1 MRSKY
6 HASIL
11 FTAFLSSVSLHS
23 HAYDSAAEVGK
34 ALYFD
39 NNLSMNRTQS
49 CATCHSPETGFVDGR
64 PNASLKAFSLGDNG
78 TSFGDRSAPT
88 TSYAALIPEFH
99 KNKKGNFVGGQF
111 WDGRA
116 SSLEDQAGGPPLN
129 PIEMG
134 MPDETAVV
142 ARIQENPGYV
152 KAFKKIFGDEVFQ
165 GNKTAYGAMTKSIA
179 EFERTEF
186 FSPFDSKYDRYLK
199 GEYNMTP
206 QEELG
211 MTLFFSQQFTNCN
224 LCHQL
229 KRLPEAK
236 GETFTNYEYHNIGVP
251 TNMQGRAANGVAVE
265 TQDLGLLNNPE
276 VNDESQA
283 GKFKVPTLRNVAV
296 TAPYMHNGV
305 FQDLRTVVLFYNK
318 YNSKSKKR
326 QINPE
331 TGESWLSPEVDQNL
345 SMDELKTGPALNDK
359 KINALVAFMKTLTDQ
374 RYEYMLEGAK

>member
-6 HASIL
+6 HVSIL
-11 FTAFLSSVSLHS
+11 FTAFLSSFSLHS

-39 NNLSMNRTQS
+39 TNLSKNRTQS
-49 CATCHSPETGFVDGR
+49 CATCHSPETGLADGR

-78 TSFGDRSAPT
+78 TSLGDRSAPT
-88 TSYAALIPEFH
+88 TSYAALTPEFH
-99 KNKKGNFVGGQF
+99 KNKKGKFIGGQF

-129 PIEMG
+129 PIEMD
-134 MPDETAVV
+134 MADESSVV
-142 ARIQENPGYV
+142 ARIKENPGYV
-152 KAFKKIFGDEVFQ
+152 KAFKKIFGDEIFQ
-165 GNKTAYGAMTKSIA
+165 NDKTAYAAMTKSIA

-186 FSPFDSKYDRYLK
+186 FSPFNSKYDRYLK
-199 GEYNMTP
+199 GEYEMTP

-229 KRLPEAK
+229 KRLPETK

-251 TNMQGRAANGVAVE
+251 TNTQGRSANGVAAE

-276 VNDESQA
+276 VDDESQA

-331 TGESWLSPEVDQNL
+331 TGENWLSPEVDQNL

-374 RYEYMLEGAK
+374 RYEHMLEGAK